1 MPGLTGDKCVPRYL
15 SVGRLSA
22 SIATARRDRLSLT
35 GLLDVL
41 GQASA
46 YRRTT
51 EAMASGGVHA
61 AVAPD
66 AAKPLVIAGL
76 WRDLQ
81 RPMLV
86 LCPHPDD
93 ARRLLD
99 QLEAYCGEDA
109 PLLHFAEAE
118 VLPYERLSVEAGTVH
133 ERIRALGALHR
144 TSDAPA
150 LIVASVTGLLQK
162 TLPPAVLRDA
172 MHTLTRG
179 QRLAVEPMLTRWARM
194 GYAVGSMVDHPG
206 TVARRGG
213 IVDVYGPGY
222 DRPVRIDLW
231 GDEVDSIRAFDA
243 NTQRSGEHLDAV
255 TVLPAGE
262 TLPLLADHERI
273 DELIR
278 GLDFANTGT
287 SERDRI
293 QDELAD
299 LLAGVSLDN
308 ASFYAGFLLRH
319 TLLDH
324 LPEDVVVVMNE
335 PSETVEA
342 ARHVEG
348 GAEKMRLA
356 KEERGALPM
365 GFPAPL
371 ADWDT
376 VSQVLAGLPRLELSR
391 YHQGETG
398 GGAVALP
405 FDAAP
410 SYQGAIEDLA
420 EAVQAGHRGA
430 VVIATQHSQ
439 RLRELLAEA
448 DVGAAEE
455 RTLDAAPERG
465 VTVVHTTVAGGWTL
479 AAEEG
484 GEPLVTLL
492 SDAEVFGA
500 RKQRVTRARRHAQR
514 FQATTVEE
522 LTPGAYVVHVDHGI
536 GRFAGTGSRS
546 EETDAPGGREYLI
559 LEYAGGD
566 RLYVPMEHL
575 ARLSPYAGGE
585 EKPPSLTSLGG
596 QEWTRAVSRARES
609 TKRLAIDLLALYA
622 RRESSEGFPHG
633 NDTPW
638 QREMEDAFPFV
649 ETPDQQRAIDD
660 VKEDMEIARPM
671 DRLVCGDVGYGKTE
685 VALRAAFKAVMSG
698 KQAAVLVPTTV
709 LAQQHYRSFAERLG
723 PFPARV
729 EMLSRFLTPKEQDE
743 VVRGLKSGEVD
754 VVIGTHRLVQKDVDF
769 KDLGIVVI
777 DEEHRFG
784 VAHKERLRELRSE
797 VDVLTLTATPIPRT
811 LHMAMSGIRDISTI
825 ETPPEERLP
834 IKTYLA
840 ERSDDLVKEAVQRE
854 LDRGGQ
860 VFFLHNR
867 VKSIH
872 LAAGALRDL
881 VPEARILIGH
891 GQMPEDELAEIMER
905 FADGEGDVLV
915 CTTII
920 ESGLDIPNVNTLV
933 VDHADRFG
941 LAQLYQLRGRIGRR
955 SQRAYAY
962 LLVERGRRLTDTAK
976 RRLETIMAATELG
989 AGFRIAMKD
998 LEIRGAGN
1006 LLGGEQSGHIQ
1017 AVGFDLYTRL
1027 LSEAVAELRAMRE
1040 GGAPPPPQTPD
1051 PIIDLGLPA
1060 SIPEELVPH
1069 MPARMAMYQRLAR
1082 ATTIEAVDDLPREF
1096 MERFGHRLPDDLHNL
1111 LFGVRVRVL
1120 AKTAGVE
1127 SVTRRTDRVTLK
1139 LVDEVGGARIALE
1152 RALEHGTTVG
1162 NQQVHVPLEQGRTP
1176 WGQALLE
1183 VLEELAAFRERAGEL
1198 AAVLAQPSM
1207 R

>member
-1 MPGLTGDKCVPRYL
+1 MSL
-15 SVGRLSA
+15 S
-22 SIATARRDRLSLT
+22 

-41 GQASA
+41 GQVSV
-46 YRRTT
+46 YRRAV
-51 EAMASGGVHA
+51 EAMESGGAHA
-61 AVAPD
+61 AVVPD
-66 AAKPLVIAGL
+66 PAKPLVIAGL
-76 WRDLQ
+76 WRDLE
-81 RPMLV
+81 RPLLV
-86 LCPHPDD
+86 LCPHPDE

-99 QLEAYCGEDA
+99 QLEEYCGEDA

-118 VLPYERLSVEAGTVH
+118 VLPYERLSVEAGTMQ
-133 ERIRALGALHR
+133 ERIRALGALQGTAGR
-144 TSDAPA
+144 PP
-150 LIVASVTGLLQK
+150 LIVASVTGVLQK
-162 TLPPAVLRDA
+162 TLSPALMRETA
-172 MHTLTRG
+172 HTIAPG
-179 QRLAVEPMLTRWARM
+179 QRLAVESVLTHWARM
-194 GYAVGSMVDHPG
+194 GYTVGPLVDHPG
-206 TVARRGG
+206 TAARRGG
-213 IVDVYGPGY
+213 IVDVYGPGH
-222 DRPVRIDLW
+222 DSPVRIDLW
-231 GDEVDSIRAFDA
+231 GDEVDSIRTFDA
-243 NTQRSGEHLDAV
+243 NSQRSGEHLRSV

-262 TLPLLADHERI
+262 VLPALADHPRI
-273 DELIR
+273 DELVR
-278 GLDFANTGT
+278 TLDFANTGT

-299 LLAGVSLDN
+299 LLSGLSLDN
-308 ASFYAGFLLRH
+308 ASLYAGFLLRH

-324 LPEDVVVVMNE
+324 LPEDIVVVVDE
-335 PSETVEA
+335 PAEAEEA
-342 ARHVEG
+342 ARRVEG
-348 GAEKMRLA
+348 GAEKLRLA
-356 KEERGALPM
+356 KEERGSLPM
-365 GFPAPL
+365 GFPASL

-376 VSQVLAGLPRLELSR
+376 VSLALEALPRRLELSR
-391 YHQGETG
+391 YHRAVPS
-398 GGAVALP
+398 GATLALP

-410 SYQGAIEDLA
+410 SYQGGIEALA
-420 EAVQAGHRGA
+420 ESVQAGRRGA

-455 RTLDAAPERG
+455 RALDAPPEHS

-479 AAEEG
+479 AGVEG

-522 LTPGAYVVHVDHGI
+522 LTVGAYVVHVDHGI

-546 EETDAPGGREYLI
+546 EDADASGGREYLI

-622 RRESSEGFPHG
+622 KRESADGFPHG
-633 NDTPW
+633 GDTPW
-638 QREMEDAFPFV
+638 QREVEDAFPFV

-660 VKEDMEIARPM
+660 VKEDMEVARPM

-769 KDLGIVVI
+769 KDLGIVII

-784 VAHKERLRELRSE
+784 VAHKERLRELRTE

-872 LAAGALRDL
+872 LAAAGLRDL

-962 LLVERGRRLTDTAK
+962 LLVERGQRLTDTAR

-1027 LSEAVAELRAMRE
+1027 LAEAVTELRTMRD
-1040 GGAPPPPQTPD
+1040 GGLPPAPPAPD
-1051 PIIDLGLPA
+1051 PVIDLGLPA

-1082 ATTIEAVDDLPREF
+1082 ATTVDAVDDLPREF
-1096 MERFGHRLPDDLHNL
+1096 MERFGHRLPDELHNL

-1127 SVTRRTDRVTLK
+1127 SVTRRSDRVTLK

-1152 RALEHGTTVG
+1152 RVLGHGTTVG
-1162 NQQVHVPLEQGRTP
+1162 NQQVHVPLAQGRTP

-1183 VLEELAAFRERAGEL
+1183 VLGELASFRERAGEL
-1198 AAVLAQPSM
+1198 SAMLAQAST

>member
-1 MPGLTGDKCVPRYL
+1 
-15 SVGRLSA
+15 
-22 SIATARRDRLSLT
+22 
-35 GLLDVL
+35 
-41 GQASA
+41 
-46 YRRTT
+46 
-51 EAMASGGVHA
+51 MASGGVHA

-81 RPMLV
+81 RPLLV

-118 VLPYERLSVEAGTVH
+118 VLPYERLSVEAGTMH
-133 ERIRALGALHR
+133 ERIRALGALR
-144 TSDAPA
+144 GADGPPP
-150 LIVASVTGLLQK
+150 LIVASVTGVLQK
-162 TLPPAVLRDA
+162 TLSPTVLRETA
-172 MHTLTRG
+172 HTITRG
-179 QRLAVEPMLTRWARM
+179 QHLAVESVLTHWARM
-194 GYAVGSMVDHPG
+194 GYAVGPLVDHPG
-206 TVARRGG
+206 TAARRGG
-213 IVDVYGPGY
+213 IVDVYGPGH
-222 DRPVRIDLW
+222 DAPVRIDLW

-243 NTQRSGEHLDAV
+243 NSQRSGEHMGSV
-255 TVLPAGE
+255 TVLPASE
-262 TLPLLADHERI
+262 ALPSLADHARI
-273 DELIR
+273 DELVR
-278 GLDFANTGT
+278 TLDFANTGT
-287 SERDRI
+287 SERDRV

-299 LLAGVSLDN
+299 LLSGLSLDN
-308 ASFYAGFLLRH
+308 ASFYAGFVLQH

-324 LPEDVVVVMNE
+324 LPDDVVLVVNE
-335 PSETVEA
+335 PAEAAEA

-348 GAEKMRLA
+348 GAEKLRLA
-356 KEERGALPM
+356 KEERGVLPM

-376 VSQVLAGLPRLELSR
+376 VSQAIEALPCRLELSR
-391 YHQGETG
+391 YHQAQATG
-398 GGAVALP
+398 MAVALP

-410 SYQGAIEDLA
+410 SYQGGIEHLA

-448 DVGAAEE
+448 NVGAAEE
-455 RTLDAAPERG
+455 RTLDAAPEQP
-465 VTVVHTTVAGGWTL
+465 VTVVHTTIAGGWTL
-479 AAEEG
+479 APEEG

-546 EETDAPGGREYLI
+546 EDADAPGGREYLI

-622 RRESSEGFPHG
+622 KRESADGFPHG
-633 NDTPW
+633 GDTPW

-660 VKEDMEIARPM
+660 VKEDMEVARPM

-685 VALRAAFKAVMSG
+685 VALRAAFKAVMSD

-709 LAQQHYRSFAERLG
+709 LAQQHYRSFAERLA

-754 VVIGTHRLVQKDVDF
+754 VVVGTHRLVQKDVDF

-784 VAHKERLRELRSE
+784 VAHKERLRELRTE

-872 LAAGALRDL
+872 LAAAALRDL

-891 GQMPEDELAEIMER
+891 GQMPEDELADIMER

-1027 LSEAVAELRAMRE
+1027 LSEAVAELRAMRD
-1040 GGAPPPPQTPD
+1040 GGAPPPPQAPD

-1082 ATTIEAVDDLPREF
+1082 ATTVEAVEDLPREF
-1096 MERFGHRLPDDLHNL
+1096 MERFGHRLPDELHNL

-1120 AKTAGVE
+1120 AKAAGVE
-1127 SVTRRTDRVTLK
+1127 SVTKRGDRVTLK
-1139 LVDEVGGARIALE
+1139 LVDEVGGARVALE
-1152 RALEHGTTVG
+1152 RALGHGTTVG
-1162 NQQVHVPLEQGRTP
+1162 NQQVHVPLAQEHTP

-1198 AAVLAQPSM
+1198 TAAFAQPSM

>member
-1 MPGLTGDKCVPRYL
+1 M
-15 SVGRLSA
+15 
-22 SIATARRDRLSLT
+22 SLT

-51 EAMASGGVHA
+51 EAVASGGVHA

-144 TSDAPA
+144 TADAPP
-150 LIVASVTGLLQK
+150 LIVASVTGILQK

-213 IVDVYGPGY
+213 IVDVYGPGH

-278 GLDFANTGT
+278 NLDFANTGT

-324 LPEDVVVVMNE
+324 LPEDVVVVVSE

-376 VSQVLAGLPRLELSR
+376 VSGVLEGLPRLELSR
-391 YHQGETG
+391 YHQGATG
-398 GGAVALP
+398 GAAVALP

-420 EAVQAGHRGA
+420 EAVQAGDRGA

-479 AAEEG
+479 ATEEG
-484 GEPLVTLL
+484 SEPLVTLL

-546 EETDAPGGREYLI
+546 EDADVSGGREYLI

-633 NDTPW
+633 SDTPW

-769 KDLGIVVI
+769 KDLGILII

-840 ERSDDLVKEAVQRE
+840 ERSDDLVREAVQRE

-1051 PIIDLGLPA
+1051 SVIDLGLPA

-1082 ATTIEAVDDLPREF
+1082 AATVADVDDLPREF
-1096 MERFGHRLPDDLHNL
+1096 MERFGHRLPDELHNL

-1139 LVDEVGGARIALE
+1139 LGDEVGGARIALE
-1152 RALEHGTTVG
+1152 RALGHGTTVG

-1198 AAVLAQPSM
+1198 SALLAQPSM

>member
-1 MPGLTGDKCVPRYL
+1 M
-15 SVGRLSA
+15 
-22 SIATARRDRLSLT
+22 SLT
-35 GLLDVL
+35 GLLGPL
-41 GQASA
+41 GRASA
-46 YRRTT
+46 YRRTV
-51 EAMASGGVHA
+51 ASMAAGGAHA
-61 AVAPD
+61 VVAPD

-76 WRDLQ
+76 WRDLR
-81 RPMLV
+81 RPLLV

-93 ARRLLD
+93 ARRLFD
-99 QLEAYCGEDA
+99 QLEAYCGEGA

-118 VLPYERLSVEAGTVH
+118 VLPYERLSVEAGTMH
-133 ERIRALGALHR
+133 ERIRALGALR
-144 TSDAPA
+144 ENEGPPP
-150 LIVASVTGLLQK
+150 LIIASVTGVLQK
-162 TLPPAVLRDA
+162 TLPPAVLQQTA
-172 MHTLTRG
+172 HAIVRG
-179 QRLAVEPMLTRWARM
+179 QRLAVESVLTQWARM
-194 GYAVGSMVDHPG
+194 GYTTSPLVDHPG
-206 TVARRGG
+206 TAARRGG
-213 IVDVYGPGY
+213 IVDVYGPGH
-222 DRPVRIDLW
+222 DSPVRIDLW
-231 GDEVDSIRAFDA
+231 GDEIDSIRAFDA
-243 NTQRSGEHLDAV
+243 NSQRSGEHLDSV
-255 TVLPAGE
+255 TMLPAGE
-262 TLPLLADHERI
+262 ALPALADHVRI
-273 DELIR
+273 DELVR
-278 GLDFANTGT
+278 SLDFANTGT

-299 LLAGVSLDN
+299 LLSGLSLDN
-308 ASFYAGFLLRH
+308 ASFYAGFLLQH

-324 LPEDVVVVMNE
+324 LPDDIVVIVNE
-335 PSETVEA
+335 PAEADEA

-348 GAEKMRLA
+348 GAEKLRLA
-356 KEERGALPM
+356 KEERGVLPM

-371 ADWDT
+371 ADWDS
-376 VSQVLAGLPRLELSR
+376 VSRALESLPCRLELSR
-391 YHQGETG
+391 YHQAETG
-398 GGAVALP
+398 GPALTLP

-410 SYQGAIEDLA
+410 SYHGGIDALA

-455 RTLDAAPERG
+455 RTLDAAPEQP
-465 VTVVHTTVAGGWTL
+465 VTVVHTTIAGGWTL
-479 AAEEG
+479 SADEG

-522 LTPGAYVVHVDHGI
+522 LTPGAYVVHVDHGV
-536 GRFAGTGSRS
+536 GRFAGTGSRT
-546 EETDAPGGREYLI
+546 EDADAPAGREYLI

-622 RRESSEGFPHG
+622 RRESADGFPHG
-633 NDTPW
+633 SDTPW

-709 LAQQHYRSFAERLG
+709 LAQQHHRSFVERLG

-729 EMLSRFLTPKEQDE
+729 EMLSRFRTSKEQDE

-769 KDLGIVVI
+769 KDLGIVII

-784 VAHKERLRELRSE
+784 VAHKERLRELRTE

-872 LAAGALRDL
+872 LAAAHLRDL

-891 GQMPEDELAEIMER
+891 GQMPEEELSEIMER

-962 LLVERGRRLTDTAK
+962 LLVERGRRLTDTAR

-1040 GGAPPPPQTPD
+1040 GGPPPSPPTPD
-1051 PIIDLGLPA
+1051 PVIDLGLPA
-1060 SIPEELVPH
+1060 SIPEDLVPH

-1082 ATTIEAVDDLPREF
+1082 ATTVADVDDLPREF
-1096 MERFGHRLPDDLHNL
+1096 MERFGHRLPDELHNL

-1120 AKTAGVE
+1120 AKSAGIE
-1127 SVTRRTDRVTLK
+1127 SVTKRSDRVTLK
-1139 LVDEVGGARIALE
+1139 LVDEAGGARTALE
-1152 RALEHGTTVG
+1152 RALGHGTTVG
-1162 NQQVHVPLEQGRTP
+1162 NQQVHVPLAQQEMP

-1183 VLEELAAFRERAGEL
+1183 VLEELAAFRERTGEL
-1198 AAVLAQPSM
+1198 SALLAQASA

>member
-1 MPGLTGDKCVPRYL
+1 M
-15 SVGRLSA
+15 
-22 SIATARRDRLSLT
+22 
-35 GLLDVL
+35 L
-41 GQASA
+41 GQAST
-46 YRRTT
+46 YRRTA
-51 EAMASGGVHA
+51 EAVASGGVHA

-81 RPMLV
+81 RPLLV

-93 ARRLLD
+93 ARRLFD
-99 QLEAYCGEDA
+99 QLETYCGEDV

-133 ERIRALGALHR
+133 ERIRALGALHG
-144 TSDAPA
+144 TVDAPP
-150 LIVASVTGLLQK
+150 LIVASVTGILQK
-162 TLPPAVLRDA
+162 TLPPAVLREA
-172 MHTLTRG
+172 AHTITRR
-179 QRLAVEPMLTRWARM
+179 QRLAVEPMLTHWARM

-213 IVDVYGPGY
+213 IVDVYGPGH

-243 NTQRSGEHLDAV
+243 NTQRSGEHLESV

-262 TLPLLADHERI
+262 TLPLFADHERI

-278 GLDFANTGT
+278 GLNFANTGT

-324 LPEDVVVVMNE
+324 LPDDVVLVVNE
-335 PSETVEA
+335 PAEAAEA

-348 GAEKMRLA
+348 GAEKLRLA
-356 KEERGALPM
+356 KEERGSLPM

-376 VSQVLAGLPRLELSR
+376 VSLALETFPRRLELSR
-391 YHQGETG
+391 YHQAEAG
-398 GGAVALP
+398 GSAVALP

-420 EAVQAGHRGA
+420 EAVHAGHRGA

-455 RTLDAAPERG
+455 RTLDAVPERG
-465 VTVVHTTVAGGWTL
+465 VTVVHTTVTGGWTL
-479 AAEEG
+479 TSEEG

-546 EETDAPGGREYLI
+546 EDNGEAQGGREYLI

-622 RRESSEGFPHG
+622 RRESAEGFPHG
-633 NDTPW
+633 SDTPW
-638 QREMEDAFPFV
+638 QQEMEDAFPFV

-660 VKEDMEIARPM
+660 VKEDMETGRPM

-709 LAQQHYRSFAERLG
+709 LAQQHYRSFEERLG

-743 VVRGLKSGEVD
+743 VVRALKSGEVD

-840 ERSDDLVKEAVQRE
+840 ERSDDLVREAIQRE

-872 LAAGALRDL
+872 LAAAGLREL
-881 VPEARILIGH
+881 VPDARVLIAH
-891 GQMPEDELAEIMER
+891 GQMPEDELSEIMER
-905 FADGEGDVLV
+905 FADGEADVLV

-962 LLVERGRRLTDTAK
+962 LLVERGQRLTDTAK

-1027 LSEAVAELRAMRE
+1027 LSEAVADLRAMRE
-1040 GGAPPPPQTPD
+1040 GGPPPLQQAPD
-1051 PIIDLGLPA
+1051 PVIDLGLPA

-1082 ATTIEAVDDLPREF
+1082 ATTVDAVDDLPREF
-1096 MERFGHRLPDDLHNL
+1096 MERFGHRLPDELHNL

-1120 AKTAGVE
+1120 AKVAGVE
-1127 SVTRRTDRVTLK
+1127 SVTRRAERVTLK
-1139 LVDEVGGARIALE
+1139 LVDQVGGARIALE
-1152 RALEHGTTVG
+1152 RALGHGTTVG
-1162 NQQVHVPLEQGRTP
+1162 NQQVHVPLAQGHTP

-1183 VLEELAAFRERAGEL
+1183 VLGELAAFRERAEEL
-1198 AAVLAQPSM
+1198 SAALA
-1207 R
+1207 

>member
-1 MPGLTGDKCVPRYL
+1 
-15 SVGRLSA
+15 
-22 SIATARRDRLSLT
+22 
-35 GLLDVL
+35 
-41 GQASA
+41 
-46 YRRTT
+46 
-51 EAMASGGVHA
+51 MASGAGHA

-66 AAKPLVIAGL
+66 AAKPLVIARL

-81 RPMLV
+81 RPLLV

-93 ARRLLD
+93 ARRLVD
-99 QLEAYCGEDA
+99 QLEAYCGEDV

-133 ERIRALGALHR
+133 ERIRALGALHG
-144 TSDAPA
+144 TVGAPP
-150 LIVASVTGLLQK
+150 LIVASVTGILQK
-162 TLPPAVLRDA
+162 TLSPAALREA
-172 MHTLTRG
+172 AHTITRG
-179 QRLAVEPMLTRWARM
+179 QRVAVEPMLTHWARM
-194 GYAVGSMVDHPG
+194 GYTVGSMVDHPG
-206 TVARRGG
+206 TAARRGG
-213 IVDVYGPGY
+213 IVDVYGPGH
-222 DRPVRIDLW
+222 DHPVRIDLW
-231 GDEVDSIRAFDA
+231 GDEVDSIRSFDA
-243 NTQRSGEHLDAV
+243 NTQRSGEHVESV

-262 TLPLLADHERI
+262 TLPLLADHEHI
-273 DELIR
+273 DQLIR
-278 GLDFANTGT
+278 GLDFTNTGT
-287 SERDRI
+287 SERDRL

-299 LLAGVSLDN
+299 LLAGMSLDN

-324 LPEDVVVVMNE
+324 LPDDVVVVMNE
-335 PSETVEA
+335 PAEAVEA

-371 ADWDT
+371 ADWNT
-376 VSQVLAGLPRLELSR
+376 VSQALEAFPRRLELSR
-391 YHQGETG
+391 YHQAETG
-398 GGAVALP
+398 DGSALALP

-410 SYQGAIEDLA
+410 SYHGAIEDLA
-420 EAVQAGHRGA
+420 EAVRAGHRGA
-430 VVIATQHSQ
+430 VVVATQHSQ

-455 RTLDAAPERG
+455 RTLDAPPEHG
-465 VTVVHTTVAGGWTL
+465 VTIVHTTVAGGWTL

-546 EETDAPGGREYLI
+546 EDNSDASGAREYLI

-622 RRESSEGFPHG
+622 RRESAEGYPHG
-633 NDTPW
+633 SDTPW
-638 QREMEDAFPFV
+638 QQEMEDAFPFV

-709 LAQQHYRSFAERLG
+709 LAQQHFRSFAERLG

-729 EMLSRFLTPKEQDE
+729 EMLSRFLTPKEQDD
-743 VVRGLKSGEVD
+743 VVRCLKSGEVD

-872 LAAGALRDL
+872 LAAASLREL
-881 VPEARILIGH
+881 VPDARVLIAH
-891 GQMPEDELAEIMER
+891 GQMPEDELSEIMDR
-905 FADGEGDVLV
+905 FADGEADVLV

-933 VDHADRFG
+933 VDHADRLG

-962 LLVERGRRLTDTAK
+962 LLVERGQRLTDTAR

-1027 LSEAVAELRAMRE
+1027 LADAVAELRAMRE
-1040 GGAPPPPQTPD
+1040 DGPAPVPQTPD
-1051 PIIDLGLPA
+1051 PVIDLGLPA

-1082 ATTIEAVDDLPREF
+1082 AATVGDVDDLPREF
-1096 MERFGHRLPDDLHNL
+1096 MERFGQRLPDELHNL

-1120 AKTAGVE
+1120 AKAAGVE
-1127 SVTRRTDRVTLK
+1127 SVTRRADRVTLK

-1152 RALEHGTTVG
+1152 RALGNGTTVG
-1162 NQQVHVPLEQGRTP
+1162 NQQVHVPLAQGHTP

-1183 VLEELAAFRERAGEL
+1183 VLEGLAGFRERAGAL
-1198 AAVLAQPSM
+1198 AAAM
-1207 R
+1207 A

>member
-1 MPGLTGDKCVPRYL
+1 M
-15 SVGRLSA
+15 
-22 SIATARRDRLSLT
+22 SLT

-41 GQASA
+41 GQVSA
-46 YRRTT
+46 YRQTA
-51 EAMASGGVHA
+51 EAMASGGGHA

-66 AAKPLVIAGL
+66 AAKPLVIARL

-81 RPMLV
+81 RPLLV

-99 QLEAYCGEDA
+99 QLETYCGEDV

-133 ERIRALGALHR
+133 ERIRALGALHS
-144 TSDAPA
+144 TADAPP
-150 LIVASVTGLLQK
+150 LIVASVTGILQK

-172 MHTLTRG
+172 AHTITRR
-179 QRLAVEPMLTRWARM
+179 QRLAVEPMLTHWARM

-213 IVDVYGPGY
+213 IVDVYGPGH

-231 GDEVDSIRAFDA
+231 GDEVDSIRTFDA
-243 NTQRSGEHLDAV
+243 NTQRSGEHLESV

-262 TLPLLADHERI
+262 TLPLFADHERI

-278 GLDFANTGT
+278 NLNFANTGT

-308 ASFYAGFLLRH
+308 ASFYAGFLLQH

-324 LPEDVVVVMNE
+324 LPDDIVLVVSE
-335 PSETVEA
+335 PAEAAEA

-348 GAEKMRLA
+348 GAEKLRLA

-376 VSQVLAGLPRLELSR
+376 VSQALETLPCRLELSR
-391 YHQGETG
+391 YHQAETG
-398 GGAVALP
+398 GSAVALP

-420 EAVQAGHRGA
+420 KAVQAGHRGA

-455 RTLDAAPERG
+455 RTLDAVPARG

-479 AAEEG
+479 AADEG

-546 EETDAPGGREYLI
+546 EDNGEAQGGREYLI
-559 LEYAGGD
+559 LEYAGTD

-622 RRESSEGFPHG
+622 RRESAEGFPHG
-633 NDTPW
+633 SDTPW
-638 QREMEDAFPFV
+638 QQEMEDAFPFV

-709 LAQQHYRSFAERLG
+709 LAQQHYRSFEERLG

-840 ERSDDLVKEAVQRE
+840 EHSDDLVREAIQRE

-872 LAAGALRDL
+872 LAAAGLREL
-881 VPEARILIGH
+881 VPDARVLIAH
-891 GQMPEDELAEIMER
+891 GQMPEDELSEIMER
-905 FADGEGDVLV
+905 FADGEADVLI

-1027 LSEAVAELRAMRE
+1027 LSEAVADLRAMRE
-1040 GGAPPPPQTPD
+1040 GCPPPALQAPD
-1051 PIIDLGLPA
+1051 PVIDLGLPA
-1060 SIPEELVPH
+1060 SIPEDLVPH

-1082 ATTIEAVDDLPREF
+1082 ATTVDAVDDLPREF
-1096 MERFGHRLPDDLHNL
+1096 MERFGHRLPDELHNL
-1111 LFGVRVRVL
+1111 LFGIRVRVL
-1120 AKTAGVE
+1120 AKAAGVE
-1127 SVTRRTDRVTLK
+1127 SVTRRAERVTLK
-1139 LVDEVGGARIALE
+1139 LMDEVGGARIALE
-1152 RALEHGTTVG
+1152 RALGHGTTVG
-1162 NQQVHVPLEQGRTP
+1162 NQQVHVPLAQGHTP

-1183 VLEELAAFRERAGEL
+1183 VLEELAAFRERAEEL
-1198 AAVLAQPSM
+1198 SAALT
-1207 R
+1207 

>member
-1 MPGLTGDKCVPRYL
+1 M
-15 SVGRLSA
+15 
-22 SIATARRDRLSLT
+22 SLT

-41 GQASA
+41 GKASA

-76 WRDLQ
+76 WRDLE

-99 QLEAYCGEDA
+99 QLEAYCGEDV

-133 ERIRALGALHR
+133 ERIRALGALQE
-144 TSDAPA
+144 TAGAPP
-150 LIVASVTGLLQK
+150 LIVASVTGILQK
-162 TLPPAVLRDA
+162 TLPPAVLRESA
-172 MHTLTRG
+172 HTLARG
-179 QRLAVEPMLTRWARM
+179 QRVTVEPMLTHWARM

-213 IVDVYGPGY
+213 IVDIYGPGH

-231 GDEVDSIRAFDA
+231 GDEVDSVRTFDA

-262 TLPLLADHERI
+262 TLPLFADHERI

-335 PSETVEA
+335 PSETAEA

-371 ADWDT
+371 ADWDS
-376 VSQVLAGLPRLELSR
+376 VSQALEAFPMRLGLSR
-391 YHQGETG
+391 YHQAETG
-398 GGAVALP
+398 GTAIAQP
-405 FDAAP
+405 FEAAP
-410 SYQGAIEDLA
+410 SYHGAVEDLA
-420 EAVQAGHRGA
+420 EAVQGGHRGT

-455 RTLDAAPERG
+455 RTLDAVPERR

-622 RRESSEGFPHG
+622 RRESSDGFPHG

-872 LAAGALRDL
+872 LAAAGLRDL

-1040 GGAPPPPQTPD
+1040 DGAPPPPQTPD

-1082 ATTIEAVDDLPREF
+1082 ATTVADVDDLPREF
-1096 MERFGHRLPDDLHNL
+1096 MERFGHRLPDELHNL

-1120 AKTAGVE
+1120 ARTSGVE
-1127 SVTRRTDRVTLK
+1127 SVTRRADRVTLK
-1139 LVDEVGGARIALE
+1139 LVDEVGGARVALE
-1152 RALEHGTTVG
+1152 RALGHGATVG

-1198 AAVLAQPSM
+1198 SALLAQASAP
-1207 R
+1207 

>member
-1 MPGLTGDKCVPRYL
+1 M
-15 SVGRLSA
+15 
-22 SIATARRDRLSLT
+22 SLT
-35 GLLDVL
+35 GLFDVL
-41 GQASA
+41 GQASS
-46 YRRTT
+46 YRHTVN
-51 EAMASGGVHA
+51 AMGLGGVHA

-66 AAKPLVIAGL
+66 AAKPLVVAGL

-81 RPMLV
+81 RPVLV

-99 QLEAYCGEDA
+99 QLEAYCGEDT

-118 VLPYERLSVEAGTVH
+118 VLPYERLSVEAGTMH
-133 ERIRALGALHR
+133 ERIRALGALHG
-144 TSDAPA
+144 TDGPPP
-150 LIVASVTGLLQK
+150 LIVASVTGILQK
-162 TLPPAVLRDA
+162 TLPPAVLREA
-172 MHTLTRG
+172 AHTVMRG
-179 QRLAVEPMLTRWARM
+179 QRLAVEPMLAHWARM
-194 GYAVGSMVDHPG
+194 GYAIGPLVDHPG
-206 TVARRGG
+206 TAARRGG
-213 IVDVYGPGY
+213 IVDVYGPGHE
-222 DRPVRIDLW
+222 RPVRIDLW
-231 GDEVDSIRAFDA
+231 GDEVDSVRVFDA
-243 NTQRSGEHLDAV
+243 NTQRSGEHLDSV

-262 TLPLLADHERI
+262 ALPALADHARI

-293 QDELAD
+293 QDEMAD

-324 LPEDVVVVMNE
+324 LPDDVVVVVNE
-335 PSETVEA
+335 PAEAHEA

-348 GAEKMRLA
+348 SAEKLRLA
-356 KEERGALPM
+356 KEERGSLPM

-371 ADWDT
+371 ADWDS
-376 VSQVLAGLPRLELSR
+376 VSQSLEAFPRRLELSR
-391 YHQGETG
+391 YHQAETG
-398 GGAVALP
+398 GAALVLP

-420 EAVQAGHRGA
+420 EAVRTGHRGA

-448 DVGAAEE
+448 NVGAAEE
-455 RTLDAAPERG
+455 RTLDAAPQRS

-479 AAEEG
+479 AAEDG
-484 GEPLVTLL
+484 SGPLVTLL

-546 EETDAPGGREYLI
+546 EEGEAPGGREYLI

-622 RRESSEGFPHG
+622 RRESAEGFPHDS
-633 NDTPW
+633 DTPW

-649 ETPDQQRAIDD
+649 ETADQQRAIDD

-685 VALRAAFKAVMSG
+685 VALRAAFKAVMGG

-729 EMLSRFLTPKEQDE
+729 EMLSRFLTSKEQDE
-743 VVRGLKSGEVD
+743 VVRGLKNGEVD

-769 KDLGIVVI
+769 KDLGIVII

-784 VAHKERLRELRSE
+784 VAHKERLRELRTE

-840 ERSDDLVKEAVQRE
+840 ERSDDLVKEALQRE

-872 LAAGALRDL
+872 LAAAALRDL
-881 VPEARILIGH
+881 VPDARILIGH

-1027 LSEAVAELRAMRE
+1027 LSEAVAELRAMRD
-1040 GGAPPPPQTPD
+1040 GGPPPPPQTPD
-1051 PIIDLGLPA
+1051 PVIDLGLPA
-1060 SIPEELVPH
+1060 SVPEELVPH

-1082 ATTIEAVDDLPREF
+1082 ASTVADVDDLPREF
-1096 MERFGHRLPDDLHNL
+1096 TERFGHRLPDELHNL

-1120 AKTAGVE
+1120 AKSAGIE
-1127 SVTRRTDRVTLK
+1127 SVTKRSDRVTLK

-1152 RALEHGTTVG
+1152 RALGHGTTVG
-1162 NQQVHVPLEQGRTP
+1162 NQQVHVPLAQQEMP

-1198 AAVLAQPSM
+1198 TAALAQPSM

>member
-1 MPGLTGDKCVPRYL
+1 MQAR
-15 SVGRLSA
+15 A
-22 SIATARRDRLSLT
+22 SLYVSGALAGGSFLSLT
-35 GLLDVL
+35 GLIGMLE
-41 GQASA
+41 QTPA
-46 YRRTT
+46 YRRT
-51 EAMASGGVHA
+51 AAAIASGGAHA
-61 AVAPD
+61 VVAPD
-66 AAKPLVIAGL
+66 AAKPLVIAAL
-76 WRDLQ
+76 RRSLN
-81 RPMLV
+81 RPMLA

-99 QLEAYCGEDA
+99 QLEAYCGDDA
-109 PLLHFAEAE
+109 SLLHFAEAE
-118 VLPYERLSVEAGTVH
+118 VLPYERLSVEAGTMY

-144 TSDAPA
+144 TDSAPP
-150 LIVASVTGLLQK
+150 LIVASVTGLLQR
-162 TLPPAVLRDA
+162 TLSPTVLEETA
-172 MHTLTRG
+172 HTIRRG
-179 QRLAVEPMLTRWARM
+179 QRLAVEPLLAHWARM
-194 GYAVGSMVDHPG
+194 GYAIGQIVDHPG
-206 TVARRGG
+206 TAARRGG
-213 IVDVYGPGY
+213 VVDIYGPGH
-222 DRPVRIDLW
+222 DAPVRIDLW
-231 GDEVDSIRAFDA
+231 GDTVDSIRSFDA
-243 NTQRSGEHLDAV
+243 NSQRSGEHLESV

-262 TLPLLADHERI
+262 TLPVLADHTRI
-273 DELIR
+273 DELVR
-278 GLDFANTGT
+278 GLDFANTGA

-299 LLAGVSLDN
+299 LLSGVSLDN
-308 ASFYAGFLLRH
+308 ASLYAGFILRH

-324 LPEDVVVVMNE
+324 LPDDIAVVVNE
-335 PSETVEA
+335 PAETAEA

-348 GAEKMRLA
+348 SAEKLRLA
-356 KEERGALPM
+356 KEERGSLPM

-371 ADWDT
+371 ADWNSVGHALD
-376 VSQVLAGLPRLELSR
+376 ALPLRLELSR
-391 YHQGETG
+391 YHQSER
-398 GGAVALP
+398 GGAATTLP

-410 SYQGAIEDLA
+410 SYHGAIESLA
-420 EAVQAGHRGA
+420 EAVQTRQRGA

-448 DVGAAEE
+448 DVAAAEV
-455 RTLDAAPERG
+455 RTLDAPPEQP
-465 VTVVHTTVAGGWTL
+465 VTIAHATIAGGWTL
-479 AAEEG
+479 TSEDD

-500 RKQRVTRARRHAQR
+500 RKQRITRARRHAQR

-536 GRFAGTGSRS
+536 GRFAGVGLRS
-546 EETDAPGGREYLI
+546 EDGGNGQAGREYLI

-622 RRESSEGFPHG
+622 KRESAEGFPHG
-633 NDTPW
+633 ADTPW

-649 ETPDQQRAIDD
+649 ETPDQRRAIDD
-660 VKEDMEIARPM
+660 VKDDMETARPM

-698 KQAAVLVPTTV
+698 KQAALLVPTTV
-709 LAQQHYRSFAERLG
+709 LAQQHYRTLAERFA
-723 PFPARV
+723 PFPTRV
-729 EMLSRFLTPKEQDE
+729 AMLSRFLLPKEQDE
-743 VVRGLKSGEVD
+743 VVRRLKSGEVD
-754 VVIGTHRLVQKDVDF
+754 VVVGTHRLVQKDVDF
-769 KDLGIVVI
+769 KDLGVVI
-777 DEEHRFG
+777 VDEEHRFG
-784 VAHKERLRELRSE
+784 VAQKERLRELRSE

-840 ERSDDLVKEAVQRE
+840 EHSDDLVKEALQRE

-867 VKSIH
+867 VRSIH
-872 LAAGALRDL
+872 LAAASLHEL
-881 VPEARILIGH
+881 VPDARILIGH
-891 GQMPEDELAEIMER
+891 GQMPEDELADIMER
-905 FADGEGDVLV
+905 FADGEADVLV

-933 VDHADRFG
+933 IDHADRLG

-962 LLVERGRRLTDTAK
+962 LMVERGQRLTDTAR
-976 RRLETIMAATELG
+976 RRLETIMTATELG
-989 AGFRIAMKD
+989 AGFHIAMKD

-1027 LSEAVAELRAMRE
+1027 LSDAVAELRAMRE
-1040 GGAPPPPQTPD
+1040 GGAPPAPQAPD
-1051 PIIDLGLPA
+1051 PVIDLGLPA
-1060 SIPEELVPH
+1060 SIPEDLVPH

-1082 ATTIEAVDDLPREF
+1082 AASVADVEDLPREF
-1096 MERFGHRLPDDLHNL
+1096 MERFGHRLPDELHNL

-1120 AKTAGVE
+1120 AKVAGVE
-1127 SVTRRTDRVTLK
+1127 SVTRRQDRVTLK
-1139 LVDEVGGARIALE
+1139 LQDEAGGARVALE
-1152 RALEHGTTVG
+1152 RALGHGTTVG
-1162 NQQVHVPLEQGRTP
+1162 NQQAHIPLAQPDIP

-1183 VLEELAAFRERAGEL
+1183 VLERLTLFREQAAGLAA
-1198 AAVLAQPSM
+1198 S
-1207 R
+1207 

>member
-1 MPGLTGDKCVPRYL
+1 M
-15 SVGRLSA
+15 
-22 SIATARRDRLSLT
+22 SLT

-41 GQASA
+41 GRASA
-46 YRRTT
+46 YRQMV
-51 EAMASGGVHA
+51 EAMASDGIHA
-61 AVAPD
+61 AAAPD

-99 QLEAYCGEDA
+99 QLEAYCGENV

-118 VLPYERLSVEAGTVH
+118 VLPYERLSVEAGTMY
-133 ERIRALGALHR
+133 ERIRALGALR
-144 TSDAPA
+144 GAGGPPP
-150 LIVASVTGLLQK
+150 LIAASVTGLLQK
-162 TLPPAVLRDA
+162 TLSPGVLRDTA
-172 MHTLTRG
+172 HTIRRG
-179 QRLAVEPMLTRWARM
+179 QRLAVESVLARWARM
-194 GYAVGSMVDHPG
+194 GYAVGPLVDHPG
-206 TVARRGG
+206 TAARRGG
-213 IVDVYGPGY
+213 IVDVYGPGH
-222 DRPVRIDLW
+222 DSPVRIDLW

-243 NTQRSGEHLDAV
+243 NSQRSGDHLESV

-262 TLPLLADHERI
+262 ALPALADHARI
-273 DELIR
+273 DELVR
-278 GLDFANTGT
+278 ALDFANTGT

-299 LLAGVSLDN
+299 LLSGLSLDN
-308 ASFYAGFLLRH
+308 ASFYAGFLLHH

-324 LPEDVVVVMNE
+324 LPDDIVVVVNE
-335 PSETVEA
+335 PAEA
-342 ARHVEG
+342 TESARHVEG
-348 GAEKMRLA
+348 SAEKLRLA

-371 ADWDT
+371 AGWDA
-376 VSQVLAGLPRLELSR
+376 VSQTLAALPMRLELSR
-391 YHQGETG
+391 YHRA
-398 GGAVALP
+398 GAGMSALVLP

-410 SYQGAIEDLA
+410 SYHGGIQDLA
-420 EAVQAGHRGA
+420 AAVQAGHRGA
-430 VVIATQHSQ
+430 VVVATQHSQ

-455 RTLDAAPERG
+455 RTLNAAPEQP
-465 VTVVHTTVAGGWTL
+465 VTVVHTTIAGGWTL

-546 EETDAPGGREYLI
+546 EESSDAQGGREYLI

-622 RRESSEGFPHG
+622 RRESADGFPHDS
-633 NDTPW
+633 DTPW

-660 VKEDMEIARPM
+660 VKEDMETGRPM

-709 LAQQHYRSFAERLG
+709 LAQQHYRSFAERFA

-729 EMLSRFLTPKEQDE
+729 EMLSRFLTSKEQDE

-754 VVIGTHRLVQKDVDF
+754 VVIGTHRLVQKDVGF
-769 KDLGIVVI
+769 RDLGVVVI

-867 VKSIH
+867 VRSIH
-872 LAAGALRDL
+872 LAAAALRDL
-881 VPEARILIGH
+881 VPEARILVAH

-905 FADGEGDVLV
+905 FTDGEADVLV

-962 LLVERGRRLTDTAK
+962 LLVERGQRLTDTAR

-1040 GGAPPPPQTPD
+1040 GGPAPQPQIPD
-1051 PIIDLGLPA
+1051 PVIDLGLSA

-1096 MERFGHRLPDDLHNL
+1096 MERFGHRLPDELHNL

-1120 AKTAGVE
+1120 AKAAGVE
-1127 SVTRRTDRVTLK
+1127 SVTKRSDRVTLK
-1139 LVDEVGGARIALE
+1139 LVDEAGGARVALE
-1152 RALEHGTTVG
+1152 RALGHGTTVG
-1162 NQQVHVPLEQGRTP
+1162 NQQAHVPLMQQELP

-1183 VLEELAAFRERAGEL
+1183 VLERLAEFRERAGEL
-1198 AAVLAQPSM
+1198 TAALAQPSM